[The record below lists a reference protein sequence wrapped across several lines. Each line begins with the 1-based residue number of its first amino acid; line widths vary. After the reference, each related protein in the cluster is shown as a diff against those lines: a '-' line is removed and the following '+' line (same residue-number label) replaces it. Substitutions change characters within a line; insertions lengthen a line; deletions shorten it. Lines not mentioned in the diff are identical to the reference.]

1 MARQP
6 STAFRH
12 DSSTPSRR
20 HFLRGLGVALALPWL
35 ESIPVFGQTAA
46 PAASGSAAA
55 GASGP
60 PLRLGIV
67 FFSNG
72 VEPAHWWAK
81 GSGAAMEL
89 GPGLTPM
96 MPHREDMVF
105 IKGLFNKS
113 AFVSTS
119 PHLGRMNL
127 LSGAPISLDPNEI
140 RAGVTMDQVLASAIG
155 DRTAIPSL
163 VLGIEPNEL
172 RLEDGLSMIYGSSL
186 SWISPTRPATKEIYP
201 ARTFARLVG
210 DGTGRALDRSILD
223 AVRQESQG
231 LRPRI
236 SRDDNHKLSEYFE
249 GIRDIEQRIARASK
263 EERLEGWKPT
273 LEKPDMPRPK
283 HEMPQHVPDHMKLM
297 LDLIVLAFQMD
308 KTRVA
313 SVMLNNDLSQM
324 NFKFVEGVQGA
335 LHLDLTHNGR
345 VADKEA
351 MYLKTNQFHIAQFAY
366 ITERMKSISEG
377 ETTLLD
383 NSIMMCASSLF
394 DGDLHSAEQ
403 LPILLTGKGRGTL
416 KTGRILDYMDKGDE
430 HRKACSLHLSLMDRM
445 GVNVER
451 FGDATTRL
459 EDL

>member
-1 MARQP
+1 M
-6 STAFRH
+6 
-12 DSSTPSRR
+12 
-20 HFLRGLGVALALPWL
+20 
-35 ESIPVFGQTAA
+35 PVFGQV
-46 PAASGSAAA
+46 AASGAAA
-55 GASGP
+55 LKKAGGP

-89 GPGLTPM
+89 GPGLLPM

-105 IKGLFNKS
+105 IKGLFNQS

-140 RAGVTMDQVLASAIG
+140 RAGVSMDQVIASAIG

-223 AVRQESQG
+223 AVRQESQS

-263 EERLEGWKPT
+263 EQRLEGWKPT
-273 LEKPDMPRPK
+273 LEQPDMPRPK

-308 KTRVA
+308 KTRIA
-313 SVMLNNDLSQM
+313 TVMLNNDLSQM

-351 MYLKTNQFHIAQFAY
+351 MYLKTNQYHIAQFAY
-366 ITERMKSISEG
+366 LTARMKAISEG

-383 NSIMMCASSLF
+383 NSILMCASSLF

-403 LPILLTGKGRGTL
+403 LPILLTGKGCGTL
-416 KTGRILDYMDKGDE
+416 KPGRILDYMDKGDE
-430 HRKACSLHLSLMDRM
+430 HRKACSLHLSLMERM
-445 GVNVER
+445 GVTVDR